1 MFHSENQQ
9 FLKEVV
15 ASVLEGQGISWLKMG
30 RVKKLLE
37 DENYRNFMISRLN
50 KNLDKKLTDDD
61 THIDDV
67 VSANGIDNQGMTF
80 NTPYH
85 TYNIRGVYW
94 SHSTVGWSI
103 CWSKFVPESLFI
115 VIRSSK

>member
-1 MFHSENQQ
+1 MLPSAAMFVLFIGSENQQ

-61 THIDDV
+61 THIEDV
-67 VSANGIDNQGMTF
+67 VCYLND
-80 NTPYH
+80 
-85 TYNIRGVYW
+85 
-94 SHSTVGWSI
+94 
-103 CWSKFVPESLFI
+103 
-115 VIRSSK
+115 